1 MEVRN
6 MNAVDIGKYLTE
18 LRKYYG
24 VTQEELA
31 VRVGVTRQAVSK
43 WETGTTIPDIEI
55 LMNLSEIYGISINDI
70 IKADLANIKFQ
81 KEIVFP
87 EKNKNVKNVFVIGC
101 GRWGTFIAWYLDKI
115 GHMVS
120 LYGRE
125 QSDNMKELLET
136 RKNQYLSLPETVNLT
151 TSYKELD
158 KADYIIISVS
168 AQKLQGVVCELANQF
183 LRGKTIV
190 LCMKGIEIETGRR
203 LSQIASDTL
212 EHSNKFA
219 VWLGPGHVQEFYRGI
234 PNCMVIDSNDELIKD
249 ELIRN
254 FSSELIRFYYGA
266 DLIGN
271 EIGAAAKNVIGIAAG
286 MLEGLDLSSL
296 KGALM
301 ARGTSEVARLIVAM
315 GGKASTVY
323 GLCHLGDYEATLFS
337 EHSHNLCFGKNIV
350 QGKTYNQLAEGYYTV
365 KAVRN
370 LGKAYGVELPICEAV
385 YQIVYEKKEP
395 KSILKS
401 LFDRSLKNEFIKLN

>member
-1 MEVRN
+1 
-6 MNAVDIGKYLTE
+6 MNATDIGKYLSE
-18 LRKYYG
+18 LRNYYK

-31 VRVGVTRQAVSK
+31 GRLGVTRQAVSK
-43 WETGTTIPDIEI
+43 WERGNTIPDIEI

-70 IKADLANIKFQ
+70 LKADLTRIKYQ

-87 EKNKNVKNVFVIGC
+87 EKAKQAKNILVIGC
-101 GRWGTFIAWYLDKI
+101 GRWGSFIAWYLDKI
-115 GHMVS
+115 GHRVS

-125 QSDNMKELLET
+125 QSNNMRELLIT
-136 RKNQYLSLPETVNLT
+136 RKNRYLTLPETVNLT
-151 TSYKELD
+151 TTYKELQQ
-158 KADYIIISVS
+158 AHYVIISIE
-168 AQKLQGVVCELANQF
+168 AQKLQEVALQLSQNNMC
-183 LRGKTIV
+183 GKTVI

-203 LSQIASDTL
+203 LSQVASDIL
-212 EHSNKFA
+212 DHSNNIA

-234 PNCMVIDSNDELIKD
+234 PNCMVIDSNNELVKD

-254 FSSELIRFYYGA
+254 FSSELIRFYYGT

-286 MLEGLDLSSL
+286 MLDGLDLSSL

-301 ARGTSEVARLIVAM
+301 ARGTGEISRLIVAM

-337 EHSHNLCFGKNIV
+337 DHSHNLFYGKSIV
-350 QGKTYNQLAEGYYTV
+350 QGVEYKELAEGYYTA
-365 KAVRN
+365 KAICK

-385 YQIVYEKKEP
+385 YQILYEGEAP
-395 KSILKS
+395 KSILRNM
-401 LFDRSLKNEFIKLN
+401 FERSLKNEFV

>member
-6 MNAVDIGKYLTE
+6 MNAVDIGKYLSE

-24 VTQEELA
+24 VTQEDLA

-70 IKADLANIKFQ
+70 IKADLTNIKFQ

-87 EKNKNVKNVFVIGC
+87 EKNKSVKNVFVIGC

-115 GHMVS
+115 GHDVS

-136 RKNQYLSLPETVNLT
+136 RKNQYLSLTETVNLT

-168 AQKLQGVVCELANQF
+168 AQKLQEVVYELANQF
-183 LRGKTIV
+183 LQGKTIV

-212 EHSNKFA
+212 EHSNKIA

-234 PNCMVIDSNDELIKD
+234 PNCMVIDSNDELLKD

-254 FSSELIRFYYGA
+254 FSSELIRFYYGT

-301 ARGTSEVARLIVAM
+301 ARGTSEIARLIIAM

-350 QGKTYNQLAEGYYTV
+350 QGKIYNQLAEGYYTV
-365 KAVRN
+365 KAIRN

-385 YQIVYEKKEP
+385 YQIVHEEKEP

-401 LFDRSLKNEFIKLN
+401 LFDRSLKNEFVK

>member
-1 MEVRN
+1 M
-6 MNAVDIGKYLTE
+6 
-18 LRKYYG
+18 
-24 VTQEELA
+24 
-31 VRVGVTRQAVSK
+31 
-43 WETGTTIPDIEI
+43 
-55 LMNLSEIYGISINDI
+55 LMALSEIYGISINDI
-70 IKADLANIKFQ
+70 LKADLSNIKFQ

-87 EKNKNVKNVFVIGC
+87 EKNKGKKNIFVIGC

-115 GHMVS
+115 GHEVA

-125 QSDNMKELLET
+125 QSANMQELLAE
-136 RKNQYLSLPETVNLT
+136 RKNKYLTLSDTMHLT
-151 TSYKELD
+151 TTYDEL
-158 KADYIIISVS
+158 KNADYIIISVG
-168 AQKLQGVVCELANQF
+168 AQKLQEVAEELAGMSIQD
-183 LRGKTIV
+183 KTIV

-212 EHSNKFA
+212 AHSNKIA

-234 PNCMVIDSNDELIKD
+234 PNCMVIDSNDELLKD

-254 FSSELIRFYYGA
+254 FSSELIRFYYGT

-301 ARGTSEVARLIVAM
+301 ARGTGEVARLIVAM

-337 EHSHNLCFGKNIV
+337 EHSHNLSFGKNIV
-350 QGKTYNQLAEGYYTV
+350 RGESYHQLAEGYFTV
-365 KAVRN
+365 KAIRN
-370 LGKAYGVELPICEAV
+370 LGKSYGVDLPICEAV
-385 YQIVYEKKEP
+385 YQIVHEGKEP
-395 KSILKS
+395 RSILKS
-401 LFDRSLKNEFIKLN
+401 LFDRSLKNEFVK